1 MVLKKTI
8 SKTDYEEYAVE
19 TFDDVKEIVVNKL
32 GIWCYSAWCKVYIP
46 GYEFIYF
53 VAFKNKGFEKD
64 WADKISSMAKYEE
77 VEKCLKQRV

>member
-1 MVLKKTI
+1 MVLKQTI

-32 GIWCYSAWCKVYIP
+32 GIWSYSAWCKVYLP
-46 GYEFIYF
+46 ELGFFYF

-64 WADKISSMAKYEE
+64 WTNKMSSLAKCEE
-77 VEKCLKQRV
+77 VLK